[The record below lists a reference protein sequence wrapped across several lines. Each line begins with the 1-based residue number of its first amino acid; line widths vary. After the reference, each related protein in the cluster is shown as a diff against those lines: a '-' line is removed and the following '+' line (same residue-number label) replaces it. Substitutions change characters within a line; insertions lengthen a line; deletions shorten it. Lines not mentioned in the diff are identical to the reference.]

1 METVEDI
8 TIEESKDSR
17 SCLRI
22 CVTNPSIREDTLSK
36 YVIYTV
42 QGLDNQGDFER
53 VRRYTDFV
61 KLRMLLIENWP
72 TCYVPPIPP
81 KQVIGNFASQF
92 IESRRKMLNHFVSKI
107 SELSY
112 LYHAE
117 EFQQFIRGPEDYEKA
132 ASLKQS
138 ICSIEPKFT
147 SNFEEFNQEEVSDQ
161 RIQTIAGFEKFAKSN
176 FVSLKEFK
184 ETVKTVKLQYEQFR
198 YLMNGFS
205 KKFTEVESQ
214 YLNYFGTVNIFT
226 PLSAEAQ
233 ENPFETLYEWI
244 KFEIV
249 DLKSMLQVVEHRYFL
264 DNEKYKAECKVSE
277 YNKRINKLQSGKSSI
292 KQMLSTKSK
301 EQNISSTEAKL
312 AQKEKEIKAFSMV
325 IRIALNRLGAYELP
339 KFQEKKTKEYKTM
352 MQQFSSLLQSEFQT
366 FNHSAEESL
375 KKSQS

>member
-1 METVEDI
+1 M
-8 TIEESKDSR
+8 
-17 SCLRI
+17 
-22 CVTNPSIREDTLSK
+22 
-36 YVIYTV
+36 
-42 QGLDNQGDFER
+42 
-53 VRRYTDFV
+53 
-61 KLRMLLIENWP
+61 
-72 TCYVPPIPP
+72 
-81 KQVIGNFASQF
+81 
-92 IESRRKMLNHFVSKI
+92 
-107 SELSY
+107 
-112 LYHAE
+112 
-117 EFQQFIRGPEDYEKA
+117 
-132 ASLKQS
+132 
-138 ICSIEPKFT
+138 
-147 SNFEEFNQEEVSDQ
+147 
-161 RIQTIAGFEKFAKSN
+161 
-176 FVSLKEFK
+176 
-184 ETVKTVKLQYEQFR
+184 KTVKLQYEQFR

-339 KFQEKKTKEYKTM
+339 KFQEKKTKEYKAM